1 MKNLNEQLTQGRQ
14 MSIPNQMQHV
24 VITEAG
30 GPEKLAI
37 IATATP
43 EPKSDEVLVKVHA
56 FGINRPDILQRQ
68 GLYPMPAGVTPVPGL
83 EVAGEVVA
91 VGENVE
97 KFKVG
102 DQVCGLTNGGGYA
115 EYCVVP
121 ESQTLA
127 IPNGVSYVQAAA
139 IPETFFTVWA
149 NVFQMGRATQGETAL
164 IHGGSSG
171 IGTTALMLC
180 RAFGIKTF
188 STVGSDDKAQAISD
202 LTDAINYKT
211 QDFETYINEKTDNKG
226 VDVILDM
233 VGAPYLERNL
243 NLLRRDGRLV
253 YIAFL
258 GGAKAKEV
266 KLGQIMMKRLTI
278 TGSTMRARN
287 TAEKAE
293 IAQGLMDN
301 VAPLWAKGECLPMIF
316 KTFKFDQIVDAHIA
330 MDVGD
335 HIGKIVV
342 EVI

>member
-1 MKNLNEQLTQGRQ
+1 
-14 MSIPNQMQHV
+14 MSQTSMQQII
-24 VITEAG
+24 ITEPG
-30 GPEKLAI
+30 GVEKLAYETVTVP
-37 IATATP
+37 TAQV
-43 EPKSDEVLVKVHA
+43 DEVLVKVHA

-68 GLYPMPAGVTPVPGL
+68 GLYPMPKGVTPVPGL

-91 VGENVE
+91 VGSDVT

-102 DQVCGLTNGGGYA
+102 DKVCGLTNGGGYA

-121 ESQTLA
+121 ESQTIQ
-127 IPNGVSYVQAAA
+127 IPQGVSFVQAAA

-149 NVFQMGRATQGETAL
+149 NVFQMGNAKAGETVL
-164 IHGGSSG
+164 VHGGASG

-180 RAFGIKTF
+180 KSLGLKSFA
-188 STVGSDDKAQAISD
+188 TVGSDEKVQAISD

-211 QDFETYINEKTDNKG
+211 QDFEQVINEKNGNSG

-233 VGAPYLERNL
+233 VGAPYLEKNL

-258 GGAKAKEV
+258 GGAKAKDV

-293 IAQGLMDN
+293 IAKGLMEH
-301 VAPLWAKGECLPMIF
+301 VAPLWAKGECLPMIYR
-316 KTFKFDQIVDAHIA
+316 TFKFDQIQAAHA
-330 MDVGD
+330 CMDTGE
-335 HIGKIVV
+335 HIGKVVV
-342 EVI
+342 EVL

>member
-1 MKNLNEQLTQGRQ
+1 MTNPMMHQ
-14 MSIPNQMQHV
+14 V
-24 VITEAG
+24 VITEVG

-37 IATATP
+37 EQTDVP
-43 EPKSDEVLVKVHA
+43 EPKADEVLVQVHA
-56 FGINRPDILQRQ
+56 FGLNRPDILQRQ
-68 GLYPMPAGVTPVPGL
+68 GLYPMPKGVTPVPGL

-91 VGENVE
+91 VGSAVL

-121 ESQTLA
+121 ESQTLN
-127 IPNGVSYVQAAA
+127 IPAGLSYVQAAA

-149 NVFQMGRATQGETAL
+149 NVFQMGKAKAGETVL
-164 IHGGSSG
+164 IHGGTSG

-180 RAFGIKTF
+180 NALGLKTF
-188 STVGSDDKAQAISD
+188 ATVGSDEKVQSIAH

-211 QDFETYINEKTDNKG
+211 QNFESYILEKTAQAG
-226 VDVILDM
+226 VDVILDI
-233 VGAPYLERNL
+233 VGAPYLEQNL
-243 NLLRRDGRLV
+243 NLLRKDGRLV

-293 IAQGLMDN
+293 IRQGLQEH
-301 VAPLWAKGECLPMIF
+301 VWPLLEQDQCIPMIY
-316 KTFKFDQIVDAHIA
+316 KTFKFDQIQDAHRA
-330 MDVGD
+330 MDTGE

>member
-1 MKNLNEQLTQGRQ
+1 
-14 MSIPNQMQHV
+14 MSQTTMQQV
-24 VITEAG
+24 IITEPG
-30 GPEKLAI
+30 GVDKLAYETVTI
-37 IATATP
+37 P
-43 EPKSDEVLVKVHA
+43 EAKADEVLVKVHA

-68 GLYPMPAGVTPVPGL
+68 GLYPMPPGVTQVPGL

-91 VGENVE
+91 VGAEVTQ
-97 KFKVG
+97 FKLG
-102 DQVCGLTNGGGYA
+102 DKVCGLTNGGGYA

-121 ESQTLA
+121 QSQTLH
-127 IPNGVSYVQAAA
+127 IPENVSFVEAAA

-149 NVFQMGRATQGETAL
+149 NVFQMGKAKAGEVVL
-164 IHGGSSG
+164 IHGGTSG

-180 RAFGIKTF
+180 KALGIKTF
-188 STVGSDDKAQAISD
+188 ATVGSDEKVQAIAN

-211 QDFETYINEKTDNKG
+211 QDFEHLINEKTENAG

-233 VGAPYLERNL
+233 VGAPYLEKNL

-293 IAQGLMDN
+293 IAQGLQDH
-301 VAPLWAKGECLPMIF
+301 VAPLWAKGECLPMIYQ
-316 KTFKFDQIVDAHIA
+316 TFEFDQIQAAHA
-330 MDVGD
+330 CMDTGEHVGKVVV
-335 HIGKIVV
+335 KIL
-342 EVI
+342 

>member
-1 MKNLNEQLTQGRQ
+1 
-14 MSIPNQMQHV
+14 MSQQTMQQII
-24 VITEAG
+24 ITEPG
-30 GPEKLAI
+30 GVDKLTYETVAI
-37 IATATP
+37 P
-43 EPKSDEVLVKVHA
+43 EPKADEILVKVHA

-68 GLYPMPAGVTPVPGL
+68 GLYPMPKGVTPVPGL

-91 VGENVE
+91 VGSDVTL
-97 KFKVG
+97 FKMG
-102 DQVCGLTNGGGYA
+102 DKVCGLTNGGGYA

-121 ESQTLA
+121 ESQTLN
-127 IPNGVSYVQAAA
+127 IPEGVSFVQAAA

-149 NVFQMGRATQGETAL
+149 NVFQMGKAKAGETVL
-164 IHGGSSG
+164 VHGGTSG

-180 RAFGIKTF
+180 KSLGIKTF
-188 STVGSDDKAQAISD
+188 ATVGSDEKVAAIAD
-202 LTDAINYKT
+202 LTTAINYKT
-211 QDFETYINEKTDNKG
+211 QDFEQFINEATDNGG

-278 TGSTMRARN
+278 TGSTMRART

-293 IAQGLMDN
+293 IAQGLKAQI
-301 VAPLWAKGECLPMIF
+301 APLWAKGECLPMIY
-316 KTFKFDQIVDAHIA
+316 KTFKFDQIQDAHAA
-330 MDVGD
+330 MDTGEHVG
-335 HIGKIVV
+335 KVVV
-342 EVI
+342 EII

>member
-1 MKNLNEQLTQGRQ
+1 
-14 MSIPNQMQHV
+14 MSQKTMQHV
-24 VITEAG
+24 IITEPG
-30 GPEKLAI
+30 GVDKLAYETVVI
-37 IATATP
+37 P
-43 EPKSDEVLVKVHA
+43 EPKADEVLVKVHA

-68 GLYPMPAGVTPVPGL
+68 GLYPMPKGVTPVPGL
-83 EVAGEVVA
+83 EVAGEVVE
-91 VGENVE
+91 VGSDVNQ
-97 KFKVG
+97 FKVG
-102 DQVCGLTNGGGYA
+102 DKVCGLTNGGGYA

-121 ESQTLA
+121 ESQTLN
-127 IPNGVSYVQAAA
+127 ILENVSFVQAAA

-149 NVFQMGRATQGETAL
+149 NVFQMGKAKAGETVL
-164 IHGGSSG
+164 VHGGTSG

-180 RAFGIKTF
+180 KSLGIKTF
-188 STVGSDDKAQAISD
+188 ATAGSDEKIQAISH
-202 LTDAINYKT
+202 LTTGINYKT
-211 QDFETYINEKTDNKG
+211 QDFEQVINEATDNAG

-293 IAQGLMDN
+293 IAQGLKTH
-301 VAPLWAKGECLPMIF
+301 VAPLWAKGECLPMIY
-316 KTFKFDQIVDAHIA
+316 KTFKFNQIQDAHAA
-330 MDVGD
+330 MDTGE

>member
-1 MKNLNEQLTQGRQ
+1 
-14 MSIPNQMQHV
+14 MSQSSMQQV
-24 VITEAG
+24 IITEPG
-30 GPEKLAI
+30 GVEKLAYEQVDLPQP
-37 IATATP
+37 AA
-43 EPKSDEVLVKVHA
+43 DEVLVKVHA

-68 GLYPMPAGVTPVPGL
+68 GLYPMPKGVTPVPGL

-91 VGENVE
+91 TGADVTL
-97 KFKVG
+97 FKVG
-102 DQVCGLTNGGGYA
+102 DRVCGLTNGGGYA

-121 ESQTLA
+121 ESQT
-127 IPNGVSYVQAAA
+127 ITVPEGTSYVQAAA

-149 NVFQMGRATQGETAL
+149 NVFQMAHAKAGETVL
-164 IHGGSSG
+164 VHGGASG

-180 RAFGIKTF
+180 KSLGLSSFA
-188 STVGSDDKAQAISD
+188 TVGSDEKVAAISH
-202 LTDAINYKT
+202 LTTAINYKT
-211 QDFETYINEKTDNKG
+211 QDFEQVINEKTENAG
-226 VDVILDM
+226 VDIVLDM
-233 VGAPYLERNL
+233 VGAPYLDQNL

-293 IAQGLMDN
+293 IAKGLMEH
-301 VAPLWAKGECLPMIF
+301 VAPLWAKGECLPMIY
-316 KTFKFDQIVDAHIA
+316 KTFKFDQIQDAHAA
-330 MDVGD
+330 MDTGD
-335 HIGKIVV
+335 HVGKIVV

>member
-1 MKNLNEQLTQGRQ
+1 
-14 MSIPNQMQHV
+14 MSQTTMQQV
-24 VITEAG
+24 IITEPG
-30 GPEKLAI
+30 GVDKLAYETVTI
-37 IATATP
+37 P
-43 EPKSDEVLVKVHA
+43 EAKADEVLVKVHA

-68 GLYPMPAGVTPVPGL
+68 GLYPMPPGVTQVPGL

-91 VGENVE
+91 VGAEVTQ
-97 KFKVG
+97 FKLG
-102 DQVCGLTNGGGYA
+102 DKVCGLTNGGGYA

-121 ESQTLA
+121 QSQTLH
-127 IPNGVSYVQAAA
+127 IPENVSFVEAAA

-149 NVFQMGRATQGETAL
+149 NVFQMGKAKAGEVVL
-164 IHGGSSG
+164 VHGGTSG

-180 RAFGIKTF
+180 KALGIKTF
-188 STVGSDDKAQAISD
+188 ATVGSDEKVQAIAN

-211 QDFETYINEKTDNKG
+211 QDFEHVINEKTDNAG

-233 VGAPYLERNL
+233 VGAPYLEKNL

-293 IAQGLMDN
+293 IAQGLQDH
-301 VAPLWAKGECLPMIF
+301 VAPLWAKGECLPMIYQ
-316 KTFKFDQIVDAHIA
+316 TFEFDQIQAAHA
-330 MDVGD
+330 CMDTGEHVGKVVV
-335 HIGKIVV
+335 KIL
-342 EVI
+342 

>member
-1 MKNLNEQLTQGRQ
+1 
-14 MSIPNQMQHV
+14 MSQTTMQQV
-24 VITEAG
+24 IITEPG
-30 GPEKLAI
+30 GVDKLAYETVTI
-37 IATATP
+37 P
-43 EPKSDEVLVKVHA
+43 EVKADEVLVKVHA

-68 GLYPMPAGVTPVPGL
+68 GLYPMPPGVTQVPGL

-91 VGENVE
+91 IGAEVTQ
-97 KFKVG
+97 FKLG
-102 DQVCGLTNGGGYA
+102 DKVCGLTNGGGYA

-121 ESQTLA
+121 QSQTLH
-127 IPNGVSYVQAAA
+127 IPENVSFVEAAA

-149 NVFQMGRATQGETAL
+149 NMFQMGKAKAGEVVL
-164 IHGGSSG
+164 VHGGTSG

-180 RAFGIKTF
+180 KALGIKTF
-188 STVGSDDKAQAISD
+188 ATVGSDEKVQAIAN

-211 QDFETYINEKTDNKG
+211 QDFEHLINEKTDNAG

-233 VGAPYLERNL
+233 VGAPYLEKNL

-293 IAQGLMDN
+293 IAQGLQDH
-301 VAPLWAKGECLPMIF
+301 VAPLWAKGECLPMIYQ
-316 KTFKFDQIVDAHIA
+316 TFEFDQIQAAHA
-330 MDVGD
+330 CMDTGEHVGKVVV
-335 HIGKIVV
+335 KIL
-342 EVI
+342 

>member
-1 MKNLNEQLTQGRQ
+1 
-14 MSIPNQMQHV
+14 MSQTTMQQV
-24 VITEAG
+24 IITEPG
-30 GPEKLAI
+30 GVDKLAYETVTI
-37 IATATP
+37 
-43 EPKSDEVLVKVHA
+43 PKAKADEVLVKVHA

-68 GLYPMPAGVTPVPGL
+68 GLYPMPPGVTQVPGL

-91 VGENVE
+91 VGAEVTQ
-97 KFKVG
+97 FKLG
-102 DQVCGLTNGGGYA
+102 DKVCGLTNGGGYA

-121 ESQTLA
+121 QSQTLH
-127 IPNGVSYVQAAA
+127 IPENVSFVEAAA

-149 NVFQMGRATQGETAL
+149 NVFQMGKAKAGEVVL
-164 IHGGSSG
+164 IHGGTSG

-180 RAFGIKTF
+180 KALSIKTF
-188 STVGSDDKAQAISD
+188 ATVGSDEKVQAIAN

-211 QDFETYINEKTDNKG
+211 QDFEHLINEKTDNAG
-226 VDVILDM
+226 IDVILDM
-233 VGAPYLERNL
+233 VGAPYLEKNL

-293 IAQGLMDN
+293 IAQGLQDH
-301 VAPLWAKGECLPMIF
+301 VAPLWAKGECLPMIYQ
-316 KTFKFDQIVDAHIA
+316 TFEFDQIQAAHA
-330 MDVGD
+330 CMDTGEHVG
-335 HIGKIVV
+335 KVV
-342 EVI
+342 VTIL

>member
-1 MKNLNEQLTQGRQ
+1 
-14 MSIPNQMQHV
+14 MSQKTMQHV
-24 VITEAG
+24 IITEPG
-30 GPEKLAI
+30 GVDKLAYETVVI
-37 IATATP
+37 P
-43 EPKSDEVLVKVHA
+43 EPKADEVLVKVHA

-68 GLYPMPAGVTPVPGL
+68 GLYPMPKGVTPVPGL
-83 EVAGEVVA
+83 EVAGEVVE
-91 VGENVE
+91 VGSDVNQ
-97 KFKVG
+97 FKVG
-102 DQVCGLTNGGGYA
+102 DKVCGLTNGGGYA

-121 ESQTLA
+121 ESQTLN
-127 IPNGVSYVQAAA
+127 ILENVSFVQAAA

-149 NVFQMGRATQGETAL
+149 NVFQMGKAKAGETVL
-164 IHGGSSG
+164 VHGGTSG

-180 RAFGIKTF
+180 KSLGIKTF
-188 STVGSDDKAQAISD
+188 ATAGSDEKIQAISH
-202 LTDAINYKT
+202 LTTGINYKT
-211 QDFETYINEKTDNKG
+211 QDFEQVINEATDNAG

-293 IAQGLMDN
+293 IAQGLKTH
-301 VAPLWAKGECLPMIF
+301 VAPLWAKGECLPMIY
-316 KTFKFDQIVDAHIA
+316 KTFKFNEIQDAHAA
-330 MDVGD
+330 MDTGE

>member
-1 MKNLNEQLTQGRQ
+1 
-14 MSIPNQMQHV
+14 MSQKTMQHV
-24 VITEAG
+24 IITEPG
-30 GPEKLAI
+30 GVDKLAYETVVI
-37 IATATP
+37 P
-43 EPKSDEVLVKVHA
+43 EPKADEVLVKVHA

-68 GLYPMPAGVTPVPGL
+68 GLYPMPKGVTPVPGL

-91 VGENVE
+91 VGSDVNQ
-97 KFKVG
+97 FKVG
-102 DQVCGLTNGGGYA
+102 DKVCGLTNGGGYA

-121 ESQTLA
+121 ESQTLN
-127 IPNGVSYVQAAA
+127 ILENVSFVQAAA

-149 NVFQMGRATQGETAL
+149 NVFQMGKAKAGETVL
-164 IHGGSSG
+164 VHGGTSG

-180 RAFGIKTF
+180 KSLGIKTF
-188 STVGSDDKAQAISD
+188 ATAGSDEKIQAISH
-202 LTDAINYKT
+202 LTTGINYKT
-211 QDFETYINEKTDNKG
+211 QDFEQVINEVTDNAG

-233 VGAPYLERNL
+233 VGAPYLEKNL

-293 IAQGLMDN
+293 IAQGLKTH
-301 VAPLWAKGECLPMIF
+301 VAPLWAKGECLPMIY
-316 KTFKFDQIVDAHIA
+316 KTFKFNQIQDAHAA
-330 MDVGD
+330 MDTGE

>member
-1 MKNLNEQLTQGRQ
+1 
-14 MSIPNQMQHV
+14 MSQTTMQQV
-24 VITEAG
+24 IITEPG
-30 GPEKLAI
+30 GVDKLAYETVTI
-37 IATATP
+37 P
-43 EPKSDEVLVKVHA
+43 EAKADEVLVKVHA

-68 GLYPMPAGVTPVPGL
+68 GLYPMPPGVTQVPGL

-91 VGENVE
+91 VGAEVTQ
-97 KFKVG
+97 FKLG
-102 DQVCGLTNGGGYA
+102 DKVCGLTNGGGYA

-121 ESQTLA
+121 QSQTLH
-127 IPNGVSYVQAAA
+127 IPENVSFVEAAA

-149 NVFQMGRATQGETAL
+149 NVFQMGKAKAGEVVL
-164 IHGGSSG
+164 VHGGTSG

-180 RAFGIKTF
+180 KALGIKTF
-188 STVGSDDKAQAISD
+188 ATVGSDEKVQAIAN

-211 QDFETYINEKTDNKG
+211 QDFEHLINEKTDNAG

-233 VGAPYLERNL
+233 VGAPYLEKNL
-243 NLLRRDGRLV
+243 NLLRRDGRLG

-293 IAQGLMDN
+293 IAQGLQDH
-301 VAPLWAKGECLPMIF
+301 VAPLWAKGECLPMIYQ
-316 KTFKFDQIVDAHIA
+316 TFEFDQIQAAHA
-330 MDVGD
+330 CMDTGEHVGKVVV
-335 HIGKIVV
+335 KIL
-342 EVI
+342 

>member
-1 MKNLNEQLTQGRQ
+1 
-14 MSIPNQMQHV
+14 MSQTTMQQV
-24 VITEAG
+24 IITEPG
-30 GPEKLAI
+30 GVDKLAYETVTI
-37 IATATP
+37 P
-43 EPKSDEVLVKVHA
+43 EAKADEVLVKVHA

-68 GLYPMPAGVTPVPGL
+68 GLYPMPAGVTQVPGL

-91 VGENVE
+91 IGAEVTQ
-97 KFKVG
+97 FKLG
-102 DQVCGLTNGGGYA
+102 DKVCGLTNGGGYA

-121 ESQTLA
+121 QSQTLH
-127 IPNGVSYVQAAA
+127 IPENVSFVEAAA

-149 NVFQMGRATQGETAL
+149 NVFQMGKAKAGEVVL
-164 IHGGSSG
+164 VHGGTSG

-180 RAFGIKTF
+180 KALGIKTF
-188 STVGSDDKAQAISD
+188 ATVGSDEKVQAIAN

-211 QDFETYINEKTDNKG
+211 QDFEHLINKKTDNAG

-233 VGAPYLERNL
+233 VGAPYLEKNL

-293 IAQGLMDN
+293 IAQGLQN
-301 VAPLWAKGECLPMIF
+301 HVAPLWAKGECLPMIYQ
-316 KTFKFDQIVDAHIA
+316 TFEFDQIQAAHA
-330 MDVGD
+330 CMDTGEHVGKVVV
-335 HIGKIVV
+335 KIL
-342 EVI
+342 

>member
-1 MKNLNEQLTQGRQ
+1 
-14 MSIPNQMQHV
+14 MSQTTMQQV
-24 VITEAG
+24 IITEPG
-30 GPEKLAI
+30 GVDKLAYETVTI
-37 IATATP
+37 
-43 EPKSDEVLVKVHA
+43 PKAKADEVLVKVHA

-68 GLYPMPAGVTPVPGL
+68 GLYPMPPGVTQVPGL

-91 VGENVE
+91 VGAEVTQ
-97 KFKVG
+97 FKLG
-102 DQVCGLTNGGGYA
+102 DKVCGLTNGGGYA

-121 ESQTLA
+121 QSQTLH
-127 IPNGVSYVQAAA
+127 IPENVSFVEAAA

-149 NVFQMGRATQGETAL
+149 NVFQMGKAKAGEVVL
-164 IHGGSSG
+164 VHGGTSG

-180 RAFGIKTF
+180 KALGIKTF
-188 STVGSDDKAQAISD
+188 ATVGSDEKVQAIAN

-211 QDFETYINEKTDNKG
+211 QDFEHVINEKTDNAG

-233 VGAPYLERNL
+233 VGAPYLEKNL

-293 IAQGLMDN
+293 IAQGLQDH
-301 VAPLWAKGECLPMIF
+301 VAPLWAKGECLPMIYQ
-316 KTFKFDQIVDAHIA
+316 TFEFDQIQAAHA
-330 MDVGD
+330 CMDTGEHV
-335 HIGKIVV
+335 GKIVV
-342 EVI
+342 KIL

>member
-1 MKNLNEQLTQGRQ
+1 
-14 MSIPNQMQHV
+14 MSQTTMQQV
-24 VITEAG
+24 IITEPG
-30 GPEKLAI
+30 GVDKLAYETVTI
-37 IATATP
+37 P
-43 EPKSDEVLVKVHA
+43 EAKADEVLVKVHA

-68 GLYPMPAGVTPVPGL
+68 GLYPMPPGVTQVPGL

-91 VGENVE
+91 VGAEVTQ
-97 KFKVG
+97 FKVG
-102 DQVCGLTNGGGYA
+102 DNVCGLTNGGGYA

-121 ESQTLA
+121 QSQTLH
-127 IPNGVSYVQAAA
+127 IPKNVSFVEAAA

-149 NVFQMGRATQGETAL
+149 NVFQMGKAKAGEVVL
-164 IHGGSSG
+164 VHGGTSG

-180 RAFGIKTF
+180 KALGIKTF
-188 STVGSDDKAQAISD
+188 ATVGSDEKVQAIAN

-211 QDFETYINEKTDNKG
+211 QDFEHLINEKTDNAG

-233 VGAPYLERNL
+233 VGAPYLEKNL

-293 IAQGLMDN
+293 IAQGLQDH
-301 VAPLWAKGECLPMIF
+301 VAPLWAKGQCLPMIYQ
-316 KTFKFDQIVDAHIA
+316 TFEFDQIQAAHA
-330 MDVGD
+330 CMDTGEHVGKVVV
-335 HIGKIVV
+335 KIL
-342 EVI
+342 

>member
-1 MKNLNEQLTQGRQ
+1 
-14 MSIPNQMQHV
+14 MSQTTMQQV
-24 VITEAG
+24 IITEPG
-30 GPEKLAI
+30 GVDKLAYETVTI
-37 IATATP
+37 P
-43 EPKSDEVLVKVHA
+43 EAKADEVLVKVHA

-68 GLYPMPAGVTPVPGL
+68 GLYPMPPGVTQVPGL

-91 VGENVE
+91 VGAEVTQ
-97 KFKVG
+97 FKLG
-102 DQVCGLTNGGGYA
+102 DKVCGLTNGGGYA

-121 ESQTLA
+121 QSQTLH
-127 IPNGVSYVQAAA
+127 IPENVSFVEAAA

-149 NVFQMGRATQGETAL
+149 NVFQMGKAKAGEVVL
-164 IHGGSSG
+164 VHGGTSG

-180 RAFGIKTF
+180 KALGIKTF
-188 STVGSDDKAQAISD
+188 ATVGSDEKVQAIAN

-211 QDFETYINEKTDNKG
+211 QDFEHLINEKTDNAG

-233 VGAPYLERNL
+233 VGAPYLEKNL

-293 IAQGLMDN
+293 IAQGLQDH
-301 VAPLWAKGECLPMIF
+301 VAPLWAKGDCLPMIYQ
-316 KTFKFDQIVDAHIA
+316 TFEFDQIQAAHA
-330 MDVGD
+330 CMDTGEHVGKVVV
-335 HIGKIVV
+335 KIL
-342 EVI
+342 

>member
-1 MKNLNEQLTQGRQ
+1 
-14 MSIPNQMQHV
+14 MSQKTMQHV
-24 VITEAG
+24 IITEPG
-30 GPEKLAI
+30 GVDKLAYETVVI
-37 IATATP
+37 P
-43 EPKSDEVLVKVHA
+43 EPKADEVLVKVHA

-68 GLYPMPAGVTPVPGL
+68 GLYPMPKGVTPVPGL

-91 VGENVE
+91 VGSDVNQ
-97 KFKVG
+97 FKVG
-102 DQVCGLTNGGGYA
+102 DKVCGLTNGGGYA

-121 ESQTLA
+121 ESQTLN
-127 IPNGVSYVQAAA
+127 IPEGVSFVQAAA

-149 NVFQMGRATQGETAL
+149 NVFQMGKAKAGETVL
-164 IHGGSSG
+164 VHGGTSG

-180 RAFGIKTF
+180 KSLGIKTF
-188 STVGSDDKAQAISD
+188 ATAGSDEKIQSISH
-202 LTDAINYKT
+202 LTTGINYKT
-211 QDFETYINEKTDNKG
+211 QDFEQVINEATDNAG

-278 TGSTMRARN
+278 TGSTMRART
-287 TAEKAE
+287 TAEKAK
-293 IAQGLMDN
+293 IAQDLKTH
-301 VAPLWAKGECLPMIF
+301 VAPLWAKGECLPMIYQ
-316 KTFKFDQIVDAHIA
+316 TFKFDQIQEAHTA
-330 MDVGD
+330 MDTGE

>member
-1 MKNLNEQLTQGRQ
+1 
-14 MSIPNQMQHV
+14 MSQQTMQQV
-24 VITEAG
+24 IITEPG
-30 GPEKLAI
+30 GVDKLAYE
-37 IATATP
+37 TVTVP
-43 EPKSDEVLVKVHA
+43 EPKADEVLVKVHA

-68 GLYPMPAGVTPVPGL
+68 GLYPMPKGVTPVPGL
-83 EVAGEVVA
+83 EVAGIVEA
-91 VGENVE
+91 VGSDVT

-121 ESQTLA
+121 ESQTLN
-127 IPNGVSYVQAAA
+127 IPEGVSFVQAAA

-149 NVFQMGRATQGETAL
+149 NVFQMGKAKAGETVL
-164 IHGGSSG
+164 VHGGTSG

-180 RAFGIKTF
+180 KSIGIKTF
-188 STVGSDDKAQAISD
+188 ATVGSDEKVAAISD
-202 LTDAINYKT
+202 LTTAINYKT
-211 QDFETYINEKTDNKG
+211 QDFEQVINEATDNGG

-278 TGSTMRARN
+278 TGSTMRARS

-293 IAQGLMDN
+293 IAQGLKEQI
-301 VAPLWAKGECLPMIF
+301 APLWAKGECLPMIY
-316 KTFKFDQIVDAHIA
+316 KTFKFDQIHDAHAA
-330 MDVGD
+330 MDTGEHVG
-335 HIGKIVV
+335 KVVV
-342 EVI
+342 EII

>member
-1 MKNLNEQLTQGRQ
+1 
-14 MSIPNQMQHV
+14 MSQETMQQ
-24 VITEAG
+24 VIIKEPG
-30 GPEKLAI
+30 GVDKLAYETVTI
-37 IATATP
+37 P
-43 EPKSDEVLVKVHA
+43 EAKADEVLVKVHA

-68 GLYPMPAGVTPVPGL
+68 GLYPMPPGVTQVPGL

-91 VGENVE
+91 VGAEVTQ
-97 KFKVG
+97 FKLG
-102 DQVCGLTNGGGYA
+102 DKVCGLTNGGGYA

-121 ESQTLA
+121 QSQTLH
-127 IPNGVSYVQAAA
+127 IPENVSFVEAAA

-149 NVFQMGRATQGETAL
+149 NVFQMGKAKAGEVVL
-164 IHGGSSG
+164 VHGGTSG

-180 RAFGIKTF
+180 KALGIKTF
-188 STVGSDDKAQAISD
+188 ATVGSDEKVQAIAN

-211 QDFETYINEKTDNKG
+211 QDFEHLINEKTDNAG

-233 VGAPYLERNL
+233 VGAPYLEKNL

-293 IAQGLMDN
+293 IAQGLQDH
-301 VAPLWAKGECLPMIF
+301 VAPLWAKGECLPMIYQ
-316 KTFKFDQIVDAHIA
+316 TFEFDQIQAAHA
-330 MDVGD
+330 CMDTGEHV
-335 HIGKIVV
+335 GKIVV
-342 EVI
+342 KIL